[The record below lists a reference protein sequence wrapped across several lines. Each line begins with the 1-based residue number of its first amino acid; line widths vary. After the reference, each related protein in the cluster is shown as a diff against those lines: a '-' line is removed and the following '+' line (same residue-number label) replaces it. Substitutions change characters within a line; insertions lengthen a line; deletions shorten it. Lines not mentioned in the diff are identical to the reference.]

1 VWNKVYRRSF
11 WNSAQLEFWSARYE
25 DIPVTIRAYVL
36 ARSVDIHREIVY
48 YWRARE
54 SGDLSRNQK
63 SRERANV
70 EGRMAAV
77 LEASGII
84 ARYAPALKPA
94 FDRRV
99 LDNDLA
105 ILLRTV
111 EFSGK
116 PDQERLLELGARY
129 LSSVDESVFRDA
141 DALAR
146 LHYHLMRESMHAELL
161 EVMRYSRR
169 GDDAKAPLVRLG
181 RLRRKWYIG
190 YPYLA
195 DPPPHGPAGCL
206 RRQPRDDAERAARCG
221 QLARGEAADRGLRL
235 HQAAGRPP
243 RAGRPDRR
251 AAA

>member
-1 VWNKVYRRSF
+1 
-11 WNSAQLEFWSARYE
+11 
-25 DIPVTIRAYVL
+25 
-36 ARSVDIHREIVY
+36 
-48 YWRARE
+48 
-54 SGDLSRNQK
+54 
-63 SRERANV
+63 
-70 EGRMAAV
+70 MAAV

-116 PDQERLLELGARY
+116 PDQERLLELGGRY

-169 GDDAKAPLVRLG
+169 GDDAKAPLGTARPAAPQVVYRLP
-181 RLRRKWYIG
+181 L
-190 YPYLA
+190 
-195 DPPPHGPAGCL
+195 
-206 RRQPRDDAERAARCG
+206 PR
-221 QLARGEAADRGLRL
+221 
-235 HQAAGRPP
+235 
-243 RAGRPDRR
+243 
-251 AAA
+251 